1 MVSRRDLFLSAAVA
15 ATAAC
20 SQSGGR
26 AQTGAQIKKSV
37 LISML
42 PKELSYEER
51 FKLALDVG
59 FPAMEAQTTDDDAEA
74 EKIAAAAEKVG
85 LRIHSVMNMAH
96 WSHPLSSPDPAD
108 VDASVA
114 GMTASIRQAKL
125 YGADAVL
132 LVPAVVREDTTYEQA
147 WERSQKV
154 VRERILPVAEEH
166 NIIVAMEEVWNK
178 FLLTPRDFCQYVDE
192 FKSPLVKAYFDVG
205 NVVHYGVP
213 QHWIR
218 ALGDRIVKVHLKDYS
233 RQASFVNL
241 GDAGDGGVN
250 WPEIRK
256 AFDAISYN
264 GYVTVE
270 LKGGDREY
278 LADVAQRVNKLLA
291 LS

>member
-1 MVSRRDLFLSAAVA
+1 
-15 ATAAC
+15 
-20 SQSGGR
+20 
-26 AQTGAQIKKSV
+26 
-37 LISML
+37 
-42 PKELSYEER
+42 
-51 FKLALDVG
+51 
-59 FPAMEAQTTDDDAEA
+59 
-74 EKIAAAAEKVG
+74 
-85 LRIHSVMNMAH
+85 
-96 WSHPLSSPDPAD
+96 
-108 VDASVA
+108 
-114 GMTASIRQAKL
+114 MTASIRQAKL

-166 NIIVAMEEVWNK
+166 NIVVAMEEVWNK

-192 FKSPLVKAYFDVG
+192 LESPLVKAYFDVG

-218 ALGDRIVKVHLKDYS
+218 ALGNRIVKVHLKDYS

-278 LADVAQRVNKLLA
+278 LADVAQRVDKLLA